1 MATVTIPAAKASL
14 APVARSENKS
24 AGAAKVGFAS
34 SGLAGARLTT
44 KAPRAAK
51 QAATNARPA
60 APRAVIDSS
69 GAKDVCMDPDVSQS
83 VLGII
88 LGGGAGT
95 RLYPLTKKRAKPAVP
110 LGANYRLI
118 DIPVSNCINS
128 NIVKIYV
135 MTQFNSASLNRH
147 LSRAYTSNMGG
158 YKTQGFVEVLAAQ
171 QSPENPNWFQ
181 GTADAVRQY
190 LWQLEEQNVQEY
202 LILAGDHL
210 YRMDY
215 QRFIKCHREN
225 DADITIAALP
235 MDEKR
240 AEAFG
245 LMKIDDTGRIVEFAE
260 KPKGEA
266 LKAMQV
272 DTTILGLDAERA
284 KELPYIASMGIY
296 VISKDAM
303 IRMLAQDF
311 PDAND
316 FGSEVIP
323 GACAK
328 GAKVQAF
335 LYDGYWEDIGTIEAF
350 YNANLSTTQ
359 PDSPFSFYDRSAPI
373 YTQARYLPPSK
384 LQSVDISESVI
395 GEGCIIEDSQLHHS
409 VIGLRAKIGA
419 GSIIKDTLV
428 MGADYYETE
437 DQQDAL
443 LASGGVPIGI
453 GKNVVIQKAIIDK
466 NARIGDNV
474 QIINKDQVEEAAR
487 ETDETS
493 SSRYVLVAWIADGS
507 VYATDRFIFNKSVEG
522 VALDDQQDWRVL
534 GGFQTT
540 DQTTGDT
547 WTTVHV
553 WRKLDTGDCNDRP
566 VVAGRLQNVIWG
578 KGETSEFGYHG
589 TSSRGSA
596 ALVLVPAPAPSIL
609 APPSPP
615 SASSASAESGSQRAA
630 DLGQAN
636 GQVNGQEQQLNWTLN
651 NFAVPANNDTTYVC
665 KTFDLPFTNKVH
677 ITEFGVL
684 LNSTYPP
691 SVHHAIVYGCSQS
704 EYPNIAKAKGQF
716 DCITAPPPC
725 LTTIAMWAIGGR
737 PFLYPDGVGYPVGP
751 GYFTR
756 FVLQVHLNN
765 ADLRS
770 DIVDNSGFSLK
781 IADPPR
787 PTDAGIILTGPV
799 DYTNLIRIPP
809 GMPSWTQTTT
819 CPGACTSALYTDA
832 YRGGKKVAEID
843 RLDYYNS
850 NSQQVQPI
858 YPHYQLL
865 PGDELKTTCVWDST
879 SRSQVTPGGPSTS
892 DEMCVDYLIYYPAR
906 PTQVLGSC
914 FDFCAAFN
922 SVNNTFDMNPK
933 NPNLTTFY
941 FCGGLENP
949 YVPTANK
956 CSISHGANVPFKVL
970 TGCPAKTAGSLATLS
985 SSNISVPVSS
995 PTSSTAP
1002 PPPTSPSSNST
1013 GSTNS
1018 TKAATALFAKLSLGL
1033 FTVFCTLFASM

>member
-14 APVARSENKS
+14 APVVRSENKS

-51 QAATNARPA
+51 QAATSARPA

-69 GAKDVCMDPDVSQS
+69 SAKDVCMDPDVSQS

-190 LWQLEEQNVQEY
+190 LWQLEEQNVQEF

-260 KPKGEA
+260 KPKGDA

-284 KELPYIASMGIY
+284 KEMPYIASMGIY

-303 IRMLAQDF
+303 IRMLADDF

-350 YNANLSTTQ
+350 YNANLATTQ

-395 GEGCIIEDSQLHHS
+395 GEGCVIEDSQLHHS

-419 GSIIKDTLV
+419 GSVIKDTLV

-437 DQQDAL
+437 EQQEAL
-443 LASGGVPIGI
+443 IASGGVPIGI
-453 GKNVVIQKAIIDK
+453 GKNVVIHKAIIDK

-474 QIINKDQVEEAAR
+474 QIINKDKVEEAAR
-487 ETDETS
+487 ETD
-493 SSRYVLVAWIADGS
+493 
-507 VYATDRFIFNKSVEG
+507 
-522 VALDDQQDWRVL
+522 
-534 GGFQTT
+534 
-540 DQTTGDT
+540 
-547 WTTVHV
+547 
-553 WRKLDTGDCNDRP
+553 
-566 VVAGRLQNVIWG
+566 
-578 KGETSEFGYHG
+578 
-589 TSSRGSA
+589 
-596 ALVLVPAPAPSIL
+596 
-609 APPSPP
+609 
-615 SASSASAESGSQRAA
+615 
-630 DLGQAN
+630 
-636 GQVNGQEQQLNWTLN
+636 
-651 NFAVPANNDTTYVC
+651 
-665 KTFDLPFTNKVH
+665 
-677 ITEFGVL
+677 
-684 LNSTYPP
+684 
-691 SVHHAIVYGCSQS
+691 
-704 EYPNIAKAKGQF
+704 
-716 DCITAPPPC
+716 
-725 LTTIAMWAIGGR
+725 
-737 PFLYPDGVGYPVGP
+737 
-751 GYFTR
+751 GYFIK
-756 FVLQVHLNN
+756 
-765 ADLRS
+765 S
-770 DIVDNSGFSLK
+770 GIVTVIK
-781 IADPPR
+781 
-787 PTDAGIILTGPV
+787 DAV
-799 DYTNLIRIPP
+799 IPP
-809 GMPSWTQTTT
+809 G
-819 CPGACTSALYTDA
+819 
-832 YRGGKKVAEID
+832 
-843 RLDYYNS
+843 
-850 NSQQVQPI
+850 
-858 YPHYQLL
+858 
-865 PGDELKTTCVWDST
+865 
-879 SRSQVTPGGPSTS
+879 
-892 DEMCVDYLIYYPAR
+892 
-906 PTQVLGSC
+906 
-914 FDFCAAFN
+914 
-922 SVNNTFDMNPK
+922 
-933 NPNLTTFY
+933 
-941 FCGGLENP
+941 
-949 YVPTANK
+949 
-956 CSISHGANVPFKVL
+956 
-970 TGCPAKTAGSLATLS
+970 
-985 SSNISVPVSS
+985 
-995 PTSSTAP
+995 
-1002 PPPTSPSSNST
+1002 
-1013 GSTNS
+1013 
-1018 TKAATALFAKLSLGL
+1018 
-1033 FTVFCTLFASM
+1033 TVI

>member
-1 MATVTIPAAKASL
+1 MWQNRGAKDQPKRVPFTATISADSFVSPDGTAELSEAAQAATDVPDVLMMDKDFGQLDAVKVAQSQNEEANMQPARDSSENQEAKEEPRQADVHFYVQTAWSAFLSALAAGDVASASSVLFGPEATTLMAPGAESVTLATEQEKTNLLKEFKASHQSLSVMVDEVEVLQEEGSKSFAALARSMYTIADAQGVEVEHGKRVELWRPSGTNGGGWHLVWSMWNDNGPVLSREEAMAAYQNDKFVHQDDPTRRVASLDSHLRNSSASLCCHLCQVAMATVTIPAAKASL

-24 AGAAKVGFAS
+24 AGTAKVGFAS

-44 KAPRAAK
+44 TAPRASK
-51 QAATNARPA
+51 KATTSARPA

-303 IRMLAQDF
+303 IRMLAEDF

-443 LASGGVPIGI
+443 LATGGVPIGI

-487 ETDETS
+487 ETD
-493 SSRYVLVAWIADGS
+493 
-507 VYATDRFIFNKSVEG
+507 
-522 VALDDQQDWRVL
+522 
-534 GGFQTT
+534 
-540 DQTTGDT
+540 
-547 WTTVHV
+547 
-553 WRKLDTGDCNDRP
+553 
-566 VVAGRLQNVIWG
+566 
-578 KGETSEFGYHG
+578 
-589 TSSRGSA
+589 
-596 ALVLVPAPAPSIL
+596 
-609 APPSPP
+609 
-615 SASSASAESGSQRAA
+615 
-630 DLGQAN
+630 
-636 GQVNGQEQQLNWTLN
+636 
-651 NFAVPANNDTTYVC
+651 
-665 KTFDLPFTNKVH
+665 
-677 ITEFGVL
+677 
-684 LNSTYPP
+684 
-691 SVHHAIVYGCSQS
+691 
-704 EYPNIAKAKGQF
+704 
-716 DCITAPPPC
+716 
-725 LTTIAMWAIGGR
+725 
-737 PFLYPDGVGYPVGP
+737 
-751 GYFTR
+751 GYFIK
-756 FVLQVHLNN
+756 
-765 ADLRS
+765 S
-770 DIVDNSGFSLK
+770 GIVTVIK
-781 IADPPR
+781 
-787 PTDAGIILTGPV
+787 DAV
-799 DYTNLIRIPP
+799 IPP
-809 GMPSWTQTTT
+809 G
-819 CPGACTSALYTDA
+819 
-832 YRGGKKVAEID
+832 
-843 RLDYYNS
+843 
-850 NSQQVQPI
+850 
-858 YPHYQLL
+858 
-865 PGDELKTTCVWDST
+865 
-879 SRSQVTPGGPSTS
+879 
-892 DEMCVDYLIYYPAR
+892 
-906 PTQVLGSC
+906 
-914 FDFCAAFN
+914 
-922 SVNNTFDMNPK
+922 
-933 NPNLTTFY
+933 
-941 FCGGLENP
+941 
-949 YVPTANK
+949 
-956 CSISHGANVPFKVL
+956 
-970 TGCPAKTAGSLATLS
+970 
-985 SSNISVPVSS
+985 
-995 PTSSTAP
+995 
-1002 PPPTSPSSNST
+1002 
-1013 GSTNS
+1013 
-1018 TKAATALFAKLSLGL
+1018 
-1033 FTVFCTLFASM
+1033 TVI